1 MKKKCCIAVSGL
13 YKIWKSKTLRVM
25 RIVLFLIAVGITQAL
40 AFDSY
45 AQSTRLSLNFKNE
58 TIVKILDKIEDESE
72 FYFMYDATVIDVN
85 QKRSINCENKAVTK
99 ILDELFQNTGI
110 TYKIDDRQIALSV
123 KNEIADK
130 LLNVADQQTAVSG
143 KVTDSNGQPLPGV
156 TVVVKGTTN
165 GTVTNTDGEYS
176 LTNIPADAILQF
188 SFVGMKMQEVV
199 VGNQA
204 SINITMAEE
213 AIGIEEVVAIGYGTM
228 KKSDLTGSIS
238 SVSTDD
244 IREEPIQQMEQV
256 LQGRVSGVSVT
267 TTSGA
272 PDGSIH
278 IRVRGANSINGGNEP
293 LYVVDGVANSD
304 LFNSLDV
311 NDIQSIEVLKDASS
325 TAIYG
330 SRGANGVV
338 LVTTKKGIN
347 KEFEIQYETQQSMGV
362 IAKKYDMLSAS
373 EFANFYNEYRKNL
386 GASDN
391 FYSDEQIAEWEKTG
405 GLDWQDLL
413 YQTAYTQNHK
423 LSVSG
428 GKSKVHYIISGNVR
442 DAEGVL
448 IKSKYKKYGL
458 RANIDAQTFDWLN
471 INFEVNGSH
480 NESNKNQNSITGV
493 GGAVWQGLTYSP
505 TLDLM
510 DENGN
515 WVTDNVSSYQDNPY
529 GKRIQD
535 LDDRKSNFFGGNI
548 KFTIDLPVK
557 GLSFNIMGS
566 AHYRSLKTYNM
577 YSKEKALSDK
587 NSAYNSE
594 REWFSL
600 QNTNQLTYTNTWG
613 DHRLTATVI
622 AEYMQNT
629 YNQLYVGVDDLLT
642 ESVEYWNLGLGS
654 VSEFGNSYSKNTL
667 ASYLGRAMYQFKDK
681 YLFTATLRRDGSS
694 KFQGDNQW
702 GYFPSFAFAWRASE
716 ESFIKKLNIFD
727 YLKIRAS
734 YGITGNQ
741 AIEAYSTLGMLSRS
755 NYGWGTSGTYPGYWA
770 ENSPTPDLTWEKTYQ
785 WDAGI
790 DLGFFDNRLSAT
802 IDFYLKNTKDLLL
815 EKSIPYYDGGGSVY
829 MNLGHVRNKGVEVSI
844 NVIPVKTNNLN
855 WESSLNL
862 AYSKNKIIDMGGDER
877 LFPGDFNNLVAFNPS
892 VLEVGQPMGS
902 FWGYTWLGLWGTDEA
917 DEAAK
922 YGQKP
927 GDNKI
932 LDKNTDY
939 VINSEDQGVIGQ
951 AFPDYTFGWNN
962 TISWQNFDFNVF
974 FQGSIGADRLN
985 LTRYGISE
993 NISDARFVTSKEGY
1007 YNMWTPDN
1015 QDTNIPNIYSTSIN
1029 TQAGSTQY
1037 LESADFLRL
1046 KNLSVGYN
1054 IPLKKSN
1061 VLSGIKVS
1069 ASVQNLLT
1077 ITGYSGYDPEVT
1089 SSGTNDIRAG
1099 IEEGAYPLPRT
1110 YTFGLRINFN

>member
-1 MKKKCCIAVSGL
+1 LNQLFAKEQVTTQVIGKHIIIIPEYSVTERNTTILSQQQ
-13 YKIWKSKTLRVM
+13 KS
-25 RIVLFLIAVGITQAL
+25 
-40 AFDSY
+40 
-45 AQSTRLSLNFKNE
+45 
-58 TIVKILDKIEDESE
+58 
-72 FYFMYDATVIDVN
+72 
-85 QKRSINCENKAVTK
+85 
-99 ILDELFQNTGI
+99 
-110 TYKIDDRQIALSV
+110 
-123 KNEIADK
+123 
-130 LLNVADQQTAVSG
+130 VSG
-143 KVTDSNGQPLPGV
+143 KVTDTSNSPLPGV
-156 TVVVKGTTN
+156 TVVVKGTTQ
-165 GTVTNTDGEYS
+165 GTITDSDGRF
-176 LTNIPADAILQF
+176 TIPNISEDVALQF
-188 SFVGMKMQEVV
+188 SFVGMKTQEVV
-199 VGNQA
+199 VGNQTTLTV
-204 SINITMAEE
+204 TMEE
-213 AIGIEEVVAIGYGTM
+213 ETIGLDEVVAIGYGTM

-347 KEFEIQYETQQSMGV
+347 NKFEIQYETQQSMGV
-362 IAKKYDMLSAS
+362 IAKKYDMLNAS
-373 EFANFYNEYRKNL
+373 EFANFYNEYRKSL

-391 FYSDEQIAEWEKTG
+391 FYSNEQIAEWEKTG

-428 GKSKVHYIISGNVR
+428 GNSKVRYIISGNAR
-442 DAEGVL
+442 DAEGIL

-458 RANIDAQTFDWLN
+458 RANIDAHTFDWLN
-471 INFEVNGSH
+471 INLEVSGSR
-480 NESNKNQNSITGV
+480 NESNKNQNSITGS

-505 TLDLM
+505 TLDLT

-535 LDDRKSNFFGGNI
+535 LDDRISNFFGGNI

-557 GLSFNIMGS
+557 GLSINTMGS
-566 AHYRSLKTYNM
+566 SHYRSLKTYNM
-577 YSKEKALSDK
+577 YSKEKELSDR

-622 AEYMQNT
+622 AEYMKST
-629 YNQLYVGVDDLLT
+629 YNELYIGVDDLLT
-642 ESVEYWNLGLGS
+642 ESVKYWNLGLGS

-667 ASYLGRAMYQFKDK
+667 ASYLGRAMYQMKDK

-694 KFQGDNQW
+694 KFQGDNKW

-727 YLKIRAS
+727 YLKVRAS
-734 YGITGNQ
+734 YGVTGNQ
-741 AIEAYSTLGMLSRS
+741 AIGAYSTLGMLSRS

-770 ENSPTPDLTWEKTYQ
+770 ENTPTPDLTWEKTYQ
-785 WDAGI
+785 WDAGL

-802 IDFYLKNTKDLLL
+802 IDLYLKNTKDLLL

-829 MNLGHVRNKGVEVSI
+829 MNLGHVRNEGVEVSI

-862 AYSKNKIIDMGGDER
+862 AY
-877 LFPGDFNNLVAFNPS
+877 
-892 VLEVGQPMGS
+892 
-902 FWGYTWLGLWGTDEA
+902 
-917 DEAAK
+917 
-922 YGQKP
+922 
-927 GDNKI
+927 
-932 LDKNTDY
+932 
-939 VINSEDQGVIGQ
+939 
-951 AFPDYTFGWNN
+951 
-962 TISWQNFDFNVF
+962 
-974 FQGSIGADRLN
+974 
-985 LTRYGISE
+985 
-993 NISDARFVTSKEGY
+993 
-1007 YNMWTPDN
+1007 
-1015 QDTNIPNIYSTSIN
+1015 
-1029 TQAGSTQY
+1029 
-1037 LESADFLRL
+1037 
-1046 KNLSVGYN
+1046 
-1054 IPLKKSN
+1054 
-1061 VLSGIKVS
+1061 
-1069 ASVQNLLT
+1069 
-1077 ITGYSGYDPEVT
+1077 
-1089 SSGTNDIRAG
+1089 
-1099 IEEGAYPLPRT
+1099 
-1110 YTFGLRINFN
+1110 